1 MTKMAL
7 VAGALFSLCLAAL
20 PVAAQSTADHTYVS
34 GKGTDSGGCTYP
46 AVACRGFTYA
56 LAQTSPSGEI
66 FVLDPADYGSV
77 TITKSIS
84 IVADAG
90 GPAGIIVP
98 TGSAITINAGA
109 NTIVNLRGLT
119 LDGEGTA
126 TDGISITSAG
136 SVTISDSVFRN
147 FQDSGILI
155 LPGSIDV
162 SVLNSVMTNN
172 GSSPTYGNGGGIDVV
187 GAGLN
192 QTFLTV
198 RKSVANNNRNGF
210 SVFKSTVTFADT
222 MATGNTQAGI
232 SLTSDCACTVFSYG
246 DNEINGN
253 GTNVLGGTLTPLT
266 KQ

>member
-1 MTKMAL
+1 MVKMTL
-7 VAGALFSLCLAAL
+7 LAGALFSLCLAAV
-20 PVAAQSTADHTYVS
+20 PAEATVDHTYVS
-34 GKGTDSGGCTYP
+34 GKGTDTGGCIDQAT
-46 AVACRGFTYA
+46 ACRGFTYA

-66 FVLDPADYGSV
+66 IVLDPADYGSV

-84 IVADAG
+84 IVADGG

-98 TGSAITINAGA
+98 TGSAITISAGA
-109 NTIVNLRGLT
+109 NAFVNLRGLT

-126 TDGISITSAG
+126 TDGISINSAG
-136 SVTISDSVFRN
+136 SVTISDSVLRN

-172 GSSPTYGNGGGIDVV
+172 GSDPFSGNGGGIDVV

-210 SVFKSTVTFADT
+210 SVFKATVTFAD
-222 MATGNTQAGI
+222 
-232 SLTSDCACTVFSYG
+232 
-246 DNEINGN
+246 
-253 GTNVLGGTLTPLT
+253 
-266 KQ
+266 